1 LTRQIAVSL
10 ENENVKVVYAE
21 IRHGNISIEKTFS
34 FSNAEFDHYLET
46 TKDDEFIV
54 VNDFQNIHQ
63 DVISVPPAQ
72 EKKYLRALIELE
84 IKKRVPELNKFSFF
98 YEELRDVQ
106 KEGKRSKDIYF
117 FAIAG
122 EDLDIILNRF
132 SKHDKIITFL
142 YPNVLPLARF
152 LQIEG
157 GEEGQPILGVVD
169 QGTSK
174 TMFLMTDKKLN
185 FVRVTQSEQ
194 RGISRL
200 DIENINMTI
209 AYCRQVLRLN
219 PSQIVFSDSQDSAN
233 MDIAPVVPVVSA
245 SYPSFVMAH
254 KVMVTEHVIPVAALV
269 HAKELH
275 ASSLIPLVYQG
286 INIQR
291 KIMAYAIVVFLFLSV
306 VGAGY
311 IGVKVTNSILT
322 KGEIKKTRL
331 DIAGRQSVIDEY
343 EKVSNELQ
351 KLMPLI
357 NFMNTAN
364 TSIDMQKVL
373 LSLQVFSNK
382 TVSVKTINI
391 KDEKDSLLL
400 QVEGNILFRSYKELQ
415 SNYENTIDAVKK
427 TNELEIVEQS
437 LDLKTGSFRVD
448 LKWKT

>member
-1 LTRQIAVSL
+1 MNRHIAVSL

-21 IRHGNISIEKTFS
+21 IRHGNVSIEKTLT
-34 FSNAEFDHYLET
+34 FSNTEFDHFLET

-72 EKKYLRALIELE
+72 EKYLRALIELE
-84 IKKRVPELNKFSFF
+84 IKKRVPELNDFSFF

-106 KEGKRSKDIYF
+106 KEGKRSKDIFF
-117 FAIAG
+117 FAIAS
-122 EDLDIILNRF
+122 EDLDAVLNRF
-132 SKHDKIITFL
+132 SKHDKIVTFL

-152 LQIEG
+152 VQIEG
-157 GEEGQPILGVVD
+157 GEEGQPTLNVVD
-169 QGTSK
+169 LGTSK

-194 RGISRL
+194 RGISGL

-219 PSQIVFSDSQDSAN
+219 PSRVIFSDSQDTAN
-233 MDIAPVVPVVSA
+233 TEVAPIVPVA
-245 SYPSFVMAH
+245 PIQYPSTVMAF
-254 KVMVTEHVIPVAALV
+254 KDTVTEYVIPIAALV
-269 HAKELH
+269 HARELR
-275 ASSLIPLVYQG
+275 ANSLLPLVHQG
-286 INIQR
+286 VNIQR
-291 KIMAYAIVVFLFLSV
+291 KIMIYAIVVFLFLSV
-306 VGAGY
+306 LGMGY
-311 IGVKVTNSILT
+311 IGVKVANTILT
-322 KGEIKKTRL
+322 QGEIKRTRL
-331 DIAGRQSVIDEY
+331 DIAGKQSVIDEY

-351 KLMPLI
+351 KLMTLM

-364 TSIDMQKVL
+364 TSLDMQKVL

-382 TVSVKTINI
+382 NVNVKTINV
-391 KDEKDSLLL
+391 KNEKDSLLL
-400 QVEGNILFRSYKELQ
+400 QVEGSILFRSYKELQ
-415 SNYENTIDAVKK
+415 SNYENTIEAINK
-427 TNELEIVEQS
+427 TNELDIVEQS